1 MRIPASVLMA
11 FAAAAIV
18 ASCSGLPAQLDSPA
32 LKSGWPD
39 VGTPPPTI
47 ALQTQA
53 H

>member
-1 MRIPASVLMA
+1 MA
-11 FAAAAIV
+11 LAAAAIV
-18 ASCSGLPAQLDSPA
+18 ASCSGPPAKLDSPA

-39 VGTPPPTI
+39 AGTPAPTI